1 MQYAS
6 LVLEARQRAPAWEVE
21 QHNIPSDLA
30 ALRTAIGAAQKKQ
43 QDGLGG
49 MLQSSD
55 ALGNRLA
62 APVAR
67 PEAAL
72 NGGSAVQSELAR
84 LRFQVDHLREE
95 NAMQA
100 AELAAAQGVLAQSGG
115 QSQPSAP
122 EMPLQMRVQALQA
135 ELHDARLRAQ
145 HSTGVA
151 NAYVPPPPALPPDP
165 PCAPFVWLVLS
176 DELPFLVRSQPPSG
190 ARAAAA
196 AEFGALDAAAI
207 GPGGRELR
215 DLVAPA
221 CGRACMCSPRRPPPP
236 VPTGGREL
244 RAPSSRGGAAGGG
257 RGSKAAGER
266 IGTRIGMP
274 RLRAVVSPC
283 MRGLAFGLAR

>member
-1 MQYAS
+1 MVSPTDATRFSSRVMQYAS

-215 DLVAPA
+215 
-221 CGRACMCSPRRPPPP
+221 
-236 VPTGGREL
+236 
-244 RAPSSRGGAAGGG
+244 APSSRGGAAGGG

>member
-1 MQYAS
+1 MVSPTDATRFSSRVMQYAS

-215 DLVAPA
+215 
-221 CGRACMCSPRRPPPP
+221 
-236 VPTGGREL
+236 
-244 RAPSSRGGAAGGG
+244 APSSRRGAAGGW
-257 RGSKAAGER
+257 RDSKAAGER
-266 IGTRIGMP
+266 I
-274 RLRAVVSPC
+274 C
-283 MRGLAFGLAR
+283 RGFACGIAR

>member
-151 NAYVPPPPALPPDP
+151 NAYVPPPPARPLDP
-165 PCAPFVWLVLS
+165 PCAPFVWRVL
-176 DELPFLVRSQPPSG
+176 
-190 ARAAAA
+190 
-196 AEFGALDAAAI
+196 
-207 GPGGRELR
+207 
-215 DLVAPA
+215 
-221 CGRACMCSPRRPPPP
+221 
-236 VPTGGREL
+236 
-244 RAPSSRGGAAGGG
+244 
-257 RGSKAAGER
+257 
-266 IGTRIGMP
+266 
-274 RLRAVVSPC
+274 
-283 MRGLAFGLAR
+283 MR

>member
-215 DLVAPA
+215 
-221 CGRACMCSPRRPPPP
+221 
-236 VPTGGREL
+236 
-244 RAPSSRGGAAGGG
+244 APSSRGGAAGGG

-266 IGTRIGMP
+266 I
-274 RLRAVVSPC
+274 C
-283 MRGLAFGLAR
+283 RGFACGFAR